1 MGRVGGINQLF
12 VMSRNGRRQ
21 RQLTRV
27 PGGLSDPVW
36 SRDAHRVYFVV
47 NVPTGGTR
55 LAVIDVKSGKRK
67 LLTDAMTTMS
77 QPMVAPEGDLIF
89 FVAQQAGV
97 QQLFELRLGGG
108 APQAI
113 TDLAGGP
120 YQPALSPDGATI
132 AFVSRASSPSASP
145 PSTSASASSAPTS

>member
-1 MGRVGGINQLF
+1 

-21 RQLTRV
+21 RQLTRL
-27 PGGLSDPVW
+27 PAGLSDPAW
-36 SRDAHRVYFVV
+36 SRDAHSVYFVV
-47 NVPTGGTR
+47 NVPTGGAR

-67 LLTDAMTTMS
+67 LLTEAMTAMS

-113 TDLAGGP
+113 TDLAGGA
-120 YQPALSPDGATI
+120 YQPALSPDGATM
-132 AFVSRASSPSASP
+132 AFVSRASSSSASP
-145 PSTSASASSAPTS
+145 SASASAPSAPTS